1 MRSLLTA
8 IRTLTIIPLPG
19 RDCERLSSCLLWFPW
34 VGLILGGILYGFG
47 ILWCGL
53 LGKAWFSGGGA
64 LLLAA
69 GVILTRGLHLDGL
82 ADWVDA
88 VGADKSPSK
97 RLSIMKDPHL
107 GTFGV
112 LALILVLILKWTAL
126 TRLLSSG
133 SLIWIVPIFV
143 IPRDLMVELM
153 TTMPYAR
160 PGGGTARPFL
170 EGVSQ
175 QQRIWSHCMTLGVC
189 LFFGPAGIALLVLGW
204 IVTVFLRTCFKK
216 SFGGITGDLLGATN
230 ELVETALLMA
240 CALPGE
246 KLLALTG
253 WVLV

>member
-1 MRSLLTA
+1 MKGLFTA

-34 VGLILGGILYGFG
+34 VGVILGGILYGFG

-53 LGKAWFSGGGA
+53 LGEAWSSGGAA
-64 LLLAA
+64 LLLVS

-88 VGADKSPSK
+88 VGACRCRSE
-97 RLSIMKDPHL
+97 RLAIMKDPHL

-133 SLIWIVPIFV
+133 SLVWIVPVCV
-143 IPRDLMVELM
+143 ISRDLMVELM

-160 PGGGTARPFL
+160 PGEGMARPFL

-175 QQRIWSHCMTLGVC
+175 QQRIGSHCMTMGVC

-204 IVTVFLRTCFKK
+204 IVLVILRTCFKK
-216 SFGGITGDLLGATN
+216 SFAGITGDLLGATN
-230 ELVETALLMA
+230 ELAETALMTA
-240 CALPGE
+240 CALAGAKP
-246 KLLALTG
+246 LALTAWG
-253 WVLV
+253 LL